1 MRRRLSL
8 FVLPIIVLHLFILV
22 TLTYSRPSKISLFQS
37 NYYYNNNKNNNKNID
52 WTSVERVSRSLTSN
66 EMKDQQQKEEKEEKH
81 RIAIVSKEI
90 FEEDDNEVVIEEDR
104 KKEYVD
110 VETNLSQAAIKEYGK
125 ITFDSLRPSNDLPE
139 VVIDPPLKTDQM
151 RYNEWQ
157 QRPHHKKKEHQKAP
171 EWFNNRK
178 NDTEV
183 HGCVASPFSQRIH
196 IAGCETKYILNR
208 YCHGAC
214 ASIYI
219 PEIRSKKLKAVFSNC
234 LVCRPAEVE
243 HIQVRLECPNGSLV
257 RDVMRVKRCECQE
270 IDAPL
275 PS

>member
-1 MRRRLSL
+1 MRGRLSL
-8 FVLPIIVLHLFILV
+8 FILPIIVLHLFILV
-22 TLTYSRPSKISLFQS
+22 TLTYSRPSKIALFYS
-37 NYYYNNNKNNNKNID
+37 NNNKNID
-52 WTSVERVSRSLTSN
+52 WKSVERVSRSLTSD
-66 EMKDQQQKEEKEEKH
+66 EMKESQKKEKQEKYQ
-81 RIAIVSKEI
+81 IAVVSKEI
-90 FEEDDNEVVIEEDR
+90 IDENDNVDNNVIKENR
-104 KKEYVD
+104 RKEYVE
-110 VETNLSQAAIKEYGK
+110 VETNLSPAVIKEYGK
-125 ITFDSLRPSNDLPE
+125 QTFDLLRTSNDLPE
-139 VVIDPPLKTDQM
+139 VIIDPPLKTDQM
-151 RYNEWQ
+151 RYNEWEH
-157 QRPHHKKKEHQKAP
+157 RHHKKHKEHQKAP

-196 IAGCETKYILNR
+196 FADCETKYILNR

-219 PEIRSKKLKAVFSNC
+219 PELRSKKLKAVFSNC

-243 HIQVRLECPNGSLV
+243 HIQVRLECSNGPIV

-270 IDAPL
+270 INAPL